1 MVLQTNLGTETVS
14 MNGVYIRVVTERFM
28 DQGRNFHVFS
38 CYWEPNDWTPPAVPG
53 TIAAVRSVL
62 HALKTHDRGWN
73 EKRVIK
79 MGVWGKDS
87 DESAQAAFK
96 DYLQAIIAR

>member
-1 MVLQTNLGTETVS
+1 MG
-14 MNGVYIRVVTERFM
+14 MNGVLIRVVTERFL

-38 CYWEPNDWTPPAVPG
+38 CCWEPNEWTPPAVPG

-62 HALKTHDRGWN
+62 HALKIHDRGWN

-87 DESAQAAFK
+87 DESAQSR
-96 DYLQAIIAR
+96 LQGIFAGDHRQVNR